1 MEMVTLPQSLSALS
15 FSEHLFRHMLQA
27 VLQNQQIQSFQCRA
41 SPSVRL
47 VRVAATEVSSKLRIQ
62 LRLHNHCS
70 QRIQSTNG

>member
-1 MEMVTLPQSLSALS
+1 
-15 FSEHLFRHMLQA
+15 MLQA

-41 SPSVRL
+41 SPSVSL

-62 LRLHNHCS
+62 LWLYNHCS